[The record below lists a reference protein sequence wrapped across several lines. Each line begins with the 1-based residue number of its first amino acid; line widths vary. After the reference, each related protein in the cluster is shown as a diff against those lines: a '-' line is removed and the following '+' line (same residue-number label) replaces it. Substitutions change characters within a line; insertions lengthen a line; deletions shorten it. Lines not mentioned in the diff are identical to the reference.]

1 MASLLAM
8 GAGAL
13 INALAF
19 SGTNYLFG
27 HIDQNQAA
35 KERQRHDKAVEQV
48 QKAQALWS
56 KERSEKLDFYNKYL
70 QGQRESSQKIDD
82 IVDAAYQYYLAT
94 GEKQT
99 LSQKPILSD
108 FYHPSDDQ
116 KTGEIIFIVG
126 SLGMLGFFTYKY
138 L

>member
-1 MASLLAM
+1 M

-19 SGTNYLFG
+19 SGRNYLFG

-56 KERSEKLDFYNKYL
+56 KERTEKLDFYNKFL
-70 QGQRESSQKIDD
+70 QEC
-82 IVDAAYQYYLAT
+82 IVVEDKSIQCNSNLNRDPS
-94 GEKQT
+94 KMNV
-99 LSQKPILSD
+99 PIN
-108 FYHPSDDQ
+108 
-116 KTGEIIFIVG
+116 
-126 SLGMLGFFTYKY
+126 SL
-138 L
+138 